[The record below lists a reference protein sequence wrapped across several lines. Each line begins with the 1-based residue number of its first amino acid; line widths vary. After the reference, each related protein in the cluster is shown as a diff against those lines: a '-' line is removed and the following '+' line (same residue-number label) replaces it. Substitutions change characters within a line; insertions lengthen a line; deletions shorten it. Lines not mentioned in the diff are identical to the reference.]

1 MVEPQSLNSSKTLT
15 HVIYGLYA
23 LGIVVGLSPVI
34 AVIMNYVKRQDVQ
47 GTWLESHFV
56 WQIRTFWYSFAGM
69 VIGGLATFIVIGWPI
84 LLIVWVW
91 YVYRIVKG
99 WLALNDNKPMSMD
112 GGLF

>member
-1 MVEPQSLNSSKTLT
+1 MSQQQSSNKTLT

-23 LGIVVGLSPVI
+23 LGLVI
-34 AVIMNYVKRQDVQ
+34 GMTVFVAVIMNYLKRDDVR

-56 WQIRTFWYSFAGM
+56 WQIQTFWYGFAGM
-69 VIGGLATFIVIGWPI
+69 VVGLLATFILIGWPI
-84 LLIVWVW
+84 LFVVGIW

-99 WLALNDNKPMSMD
+99 WLALVDERPMSMS